1 MILYYQGAIMNQLI
15 TGLAIIT
22 SVGCI
27 LAFEDKQPEE
37 LGKVKWLR
45 NYDAALKQAKAVGKP
60 IMLVFQEV
68 PG

>member
-1 MILYYQGAIMNQLI
+1 MYQLV
-15 TGLAIIT
+15 TGIALVA
-22 SVGCI
+22 SVGC
-27 LAFEDKQPEE
+27 LLHSNVGQPEE

-45 NYDAALKQAKAVGKP
+45 NYDIALKQAKAVGKP